1 MGEREGK
8 KLLPSV
14 STSLALAASIGL
26 AEAVALSFGSGFLMN
41 IMGIPVVRR
50 LNLMT
55 NLITIA
61 LFIIKIFI
69 LCL

>member
-1 MGEREGK
+1 MGEHDGK

-50 LNLMT
+50 LDLIM
-55 NLITIA
+55 NLIVNA
-61 LFIIKIFI
+61 LFVTKRFYH
-69 LCL
+69 L